1 MWLAADVGGTKT
13 LLGLFEE
20 RGGRLHATSV
30 REYPTADFASVPAL
44 LDQFAADAGPLRV
57 RGAAAG
63 VAGPV
68 LDNRAVLTN
77 VGWAVDGAEVASHL
91 GVARVHV
98 LNDLA
103 AIATSVSSLDPS
115 ELVTLHDGVPDASG
129 NAAVIAAGTGLGV
142 ALLQRGERY
151 LIPVATESGHADF
164 AARTDEELDLVRHIR
179 RQFGRATVEHVLSG
193 QGFVHLYRLTHGDR
207 GCAAVPDLESDDAP
221 AQISGAG
228 LDGTCAS
235 CVRVLEM
242 FVEAYGAEAGNLALR
257 SLPRAGVF
265 IGGGIAPKILPAL
278 QDGRFMRA
286 FLDKA
291 PMADLVARIPVYVI
305 LNQQAGLLGA
315 AVAASRL

>member
-20 RGGRLHATSV
+20 RGGRLHATSI
-30 REYPTADFASVPAL
+30 REYPTAGFASFPAL
-44 LDQFAADAGPLRV
+44 LDQFAVDAGPLRV

-68 LDNRAVLTN
+68 LDNHAVLTN
-77 VGWAVDGAEVASHL
+77 VGWAVDGAEVATHL
-91 GVARVHV
+91 GVPRVHV

-103 AIATSVSSLDPS
+103 AIATSVGSLDPS
-115 ELVTLHDGVPDASG
+115 ELVTLHEGIPDPYG

-151 LIPVATESGHADF
+151 LVPVATESGHADF
-164 AARTDEELDLVRHIR
+164 AARTDDELDLVRHLR
-179 RQFGRATVEHVLSG
+179 GRFGRATVEDVLSG

-207 GCAAVPDLESDDAP
+207 PCAAVPDLESDDAP

-235 CVRVLEM
+235 CVRVLAM

-257 SLPRAGVF
+257 SLPRAGVYVA
-265 IGGGIAPKILPAL
+265 GGIAPKILPAL

-291 PMADLVARIPVYVI
+291 PMDHIVSRVPVYVI
-305 LNQQAGLLGA
+305 LNQEAGLLGA

>member
-13 LLGLFEE
+13 LLGLFDD
-20 RGGRLHATSV
+20 RAGRLHASVV
-30 REYPTADFASVPAL
+30 REYATTDFTTFPAM
-44 LDQFAADAGPLRV
+44 LDRFAGDTGPLRV
-57 RGAAAG
+57 RGAAMG

-68 LDNRAVLTN
+68 LDNQALLTN
-77 VGWAVDGAEVASHL
+77 VGWAVDGAEVATHL
-91 GVARVHV
+91 GLPRVLV

-103 AIATSVSSLDPS
+103 AIATSVGSLDES
-115 ELVTLHDGVPDASG
+115 ELVTLHEGQPDANG
-129 NAAVIAAGTGLGV
+129 GAAVIAAGTGLGV

-151 LIPVATESGHADF
+151 LIPAATESGHADF
-164 AARTDEELDLVRHIR
+164 AARSDDELTLVRQIR
-179 RQFGRATVEHVLSG
+179 YRFGRATVEHVLSG
-193 QGFVHLYRLTHGDR
+193 QGFVHLHRLTHGDR
-207 GCAAVPDLESDDAP
+207 PCAAVHDLESEDAP

-235 CVRVLEM
+235 CTRALEM

-257 SLPRAGVF
+257 SLPRGGVYV
-265 IGGGIAPKILPAL
+265 GGGIAPKILPAL

-291 PMADLVARIPVYVI
+291 PMEDLVARIPVYVI
-305 LNQQAGLLGA
+305 LNQRAGLLGA

>member
-13 LLGLFEE
+13 LLGLFED
-20 RGGRLHATSV
+20 RAGRLRASVV
-30 REYPTADFASVPAL
+30 REYATTDFSTFPAM

-57 RGAAAG
+57 RGAAMG

-77 VGWAVDGAEVASHL
+77 VGWAVDGADVAKHL
-91 GVARVHV
+91 GVPRVQV

-103 AIATSVSSLDPS
+103 AIATSVGSLDES
-115 ELVTLHDGVPDASG
+115 ELVTLHEGEPDANG
-129 NAAVIAAGTGLGV
+129 GAAVIAAGTGLGV
-142 ALLQRGERY
+142 GLLQRGERY
-151 LIPVATESGHADF
+151 LIPAATESGHADF
-164 AARTDEELDLVRHIR
+164 AARTDDELTLVRQIR
-179 RQFGRATVEHVLSG
+179 YRFGRATVEHVLSG
-193 QGFVHLYRLTHGDR
+193 QGFVHLHRLTHGDR
-207 GCAAVPDLESDDAP
+207 PCAAVPDLESEDAP

-235 CVRVLEM
+235 CTKALEM

-257 SLPRAGVF
+257 SLPRAGVY

-291 PMADLVARIPVYVI
+291 PMEDLVARIPVYVI
-305 LNQQAGLLGA
+305 LNQRAGLLGA